1 MKEKWSQGTYGY
13 IGEREGWRKRRREGR
28 GKEKRKR
35 DWSRTDS
42 PDAVCGELR
51 APTEVEVTNERSI
64 LL

>member
-1 MKEKWSQGTYGY
+1 MKESTYG
-13 IGEREGWRKRRREGR
+13 ERGRRKRREEGR

-42 PDAVCGELR
+42 SDAVCGELR
-51 APTEVEVTNERSI
+51 APTEVEVTNERPI

>member
-1 MKEKWSQGTYGY
+1 MV

-28 GKEKRKR
+28 GKEKRKK

-42 PDAVCGELR
+42 SDAVCGELR